1 MPRRGENVYKRK
13 DGRWEGRNL
22 TGHDHLGK
30 AVYQYFY
37 GRTYREVKE
46 KMLAYTPTEATDGR
60 QPAANH
66 FGDVLD
72 IWLRH
77 KKLTV
82 KESSYLFHTITL
94 LHQISICLPLK
105 VRALHPTPQA
115 PDARRCPGSPYAL
128 DYCIINNQHFEV
140 RTKGT
145 MNFTEGKAGYFKI
158 FIHGRS
164 AENETGN
171 LAVFA
176 DLPDFSV
183 EIWRAV
189 FPKKELTEV

>member
-1 MPRRGENVYKRK
+1 MSLKVQV
-13 DGRWEGRNL
+13 L
-22 TGHDHLGK
+22 
-30 AVYQYFY
+30 
-37 GRTYREVKE
+37 
-46 KMLAYTPTEATDGR
+46 
-60 QPAANH
+60 QPA
-66 FGDVLD
+66 
-72 IWLRH
+72 
-77 KKLTV
+77 
-82 KESSYLFHTITL
+82 
-94 LHQISICLPLK
+94 
-105 VRALHPTPQA
+105 PQA
-115 PDARRCPGSPYAL
+115 PDARRGPGSPYTL
-128 DYCIINNQHFEV
+128 NYCIINNQHFEV

-145 MNFTEGKAGYFKI
+145 MSFTEGKAGYFKI